1 MGQKASQR
9 SSDIRFIGALMGRYL
24 LASRKNR
31 SHRVQ
36 VFACRLQSI
45 SPQLMVASAPV
56 LGAPGEELSANFEPF
71 GTVRG
76 RVDRL
81 IDGGFSMAIET
92 SAEERDLL
100 IKRIGWYKKRV
111 FHGVADKRAHRR
123 VMPRDPRST
132 ILFADGTRLPCLI
145 IDMSRSGAALSAD
158 VQPDLGTP
166 LAVGRV
172 VARVVRWLD
181 VGFAVQFLV
190 EQEPDSLEDRLHLV
204 DA

>member
-1 MGQKASQR
+1 MGQNASQR
-9 SSDIRFIGALMGRYL
+9 AGDIRFIGALMGRYL

-76 RVDRL
+76 RVERL

-92 SAEERDLL
+92 TAEERDLL

-132 ILFADGTRLPCLI
+132 VLFADGTRLPCLI

-181 VGFAVQFLV
+181 VGFAVQFVV
-190 EQEPDSLEDRLHLV
+190 EQEPDRLEDRLHLV